1 MSEFINRVGSN
12 LNKREFQVTEI
23 VRDNLGEIITI
34 KANMLRSDDSVITTE
49 GTELNKESLTS
60 IIESMIDGA
69 VNELR
74 LVPATVVD
82 LDKNNLI
89 LGNSITEGCTLPS
102 VGVNGSNISWIVVSP
117 STVSIS
123 DNVVSLLQEES
134 VEATLRA
141 TISKNGC
148 SETKDFTVTVEKDK
162 DIIDIDMD
170 NLSIPLTLTSNVT
183 LPTRGANGS
192 SISWSV
198 VSGQGVV
205 LSSNTLVVTRTT
217 TNQSATVQATL
228 TKDGQTRLKT
238 FNVIVLSLY
247 NITEEKHGFY
257 LNNNDFNY
265 INYTITSTDNNY
277 FYINITDYD
286 DNYLIVTYDT
296 TYKTSHVFNV
306 CESLALRELATKPNV
321 LSFKIKI
328 YLQDTSVCVDEI
340 TKNITYTSGE

>member
-23 VRDNLGEIITI
+23 VRDNLGEIVTI

-69 VNELR
+69 INELR
-74 LVPATVVD
+74 SVPTSVVD

-89 LGNSITEGCTLPS
+89 LADSITEGCTLPS
-102 VGVNGSNISWIVVSP
+102 VGVNGSNITWIVVSP

-123 DNVVSLLQEES
+123 DNVVSLLGGES

-148 SETKDFTVTVEKDK
+148 SETKDFTVTVEKDE
-162 DIIDIDMD
+162 DIIDIDRN
-170 NLSIPLTLTSNVT
+170 NLVIPLVLTSNVT
-183 LPTRGANGS
+183 LPTSGINGS

-198 VSGQGVV
+198 VGQGLV
-205 LSSNTLVVTRTT
+205 LQNNTLVVTRTT
-217 TNQSATVQATL
+217 SNQSATVQATL
-228 TKDGQTRLKT
+228 TKDTQTRLKT

-257 LNNNDFNY
+257 LNNNDYNY
-265 INYTITSTDNNY
+265 INFTITSTDNNY
-277 FYINITDYD
+277 FYIHITDYD
-286 DNYLIVTYDT
+286 ENYLIVTYDT

-306 CESLALRELATKPNV
+306 CESLALRELTTKPNV

-328 YLQDTSVCVDEI
+328 YLKDTSVCVDEI
-340 TKNITYTSGE
+340 TKNITYTLGE

>member
-23 VRDNLGEIITI
+23 VRDNLGEIVTI

-69 VNELR
+69 INELR
-74 LVPATVVD
+74 SVPTSVVD

-89 LGNSITEGCTLPS
+89 LADSITEGCTLPS
-102 VGVNGSNISWIVVSP
+102 VGVNGSNITWIVVSP

-123 DNVVSLLQEES
+123 DNVVSLSGGES

-148 SETKDFTVTVEKDK
+148 SETKDFTVTVEKDE
-162 DIIDIDMD
+162 DIIDIDRN
-170 NLSIPLTLTSNVT
+170 NLVIPLVLTSNVT
-183 LPTRGANGS
+183 LPTSGINGS

-198 VSGQGVV
+198 VGQGLV
-205 LSSNTLVVTRTT
+205 LQNNTLVVTRTT
-217 TNQSATVQATL
+217 SNQSATVQATL
-228 TKDGQTRLKT
+228 TKDTQTRLKT

-257 LNNNDFNY
+257 LNNNDYNY
-265 INYTITSTDNNY
+265 INFTITSTDNNY
-277 FYINITDYD
+277 FYIHITDYD
-286 DNYLIVTYDT
+286 ENYLIVTYDT

-306 CESLALRELATKPNV
+306 CESLALRELTTKPNV

-328 YLQDTSVCVDEI
+328 YLKDTSVCVDEI
-340 TKNITYTSGE
+340 TKNITYTLGE